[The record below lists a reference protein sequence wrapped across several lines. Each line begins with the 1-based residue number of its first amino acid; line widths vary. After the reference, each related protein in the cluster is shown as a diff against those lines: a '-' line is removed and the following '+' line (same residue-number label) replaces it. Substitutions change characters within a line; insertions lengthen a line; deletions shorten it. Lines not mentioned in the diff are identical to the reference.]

1 MVFRLLS
8 ISIPMTGRE
17 IRARRSRAPVCP
29 IMSGMSRVL
38 SPPANVQQP
47 RIIGESRRHGVARRP
62 QSVRPGARPAA
73 PKRTLAF
80 DAPSFAIGILVGAV
94 VVLMFEFLPA
104 WLAPPPPAP
113 VAEQGGAPAET
124 GVQYQFQSLLTAAPT
139 PVVAPEGD
147 PVPVEGVVEPPATQ
161 GLVPGMSVSPDMT
174 VSADRS
180 VAPDMTVSPGTAPPT
195 VAPGAQAP
203 TTGPAGITASVP
215 PVNQTN
221 SAVLVED
228 SAPVVSSPE
237 MLREVEADQPP
248 VADVEPAP
256 QTGGMLQAASFP
268 NRSDA
273 ERLRAELLLLDLP
286 ADTSEFTVSGRS
298 WYRVTVGPFAD
309 AAAADQARERLRSR
323 NLTAIPFN
331 R

>member
-1 MVFRLLS
+1 M
-8 ISIPMTGRE
+8 
-17 IRARRSRAPVCP
+17 A
-29 IMSGMSRVL
+29 GMACVATS
-38 SPPANVQQP
+38 PANSVRP
-47 RIIGESRRHGVARRP
+47 RVIGESRRHGVARRP
-62 QSVRPGARPAA
+62 QPVRPGARAAA

-104 WLAPPPPAP
+104 LLAPPPPAP
-113 VAEQGGAPAET
+113 VADQGGAPAET

-147 PVPVEGVVEPPATQ
+147 PVPVEGVVEPPEAQ
-161 GLVPGMSVSPDMT
+161 GLVPGMTVSPDMT
-174 VSADRS
+174 ATAI
-180 VAPDMTVSPGTAPPT
+180 APAAAAP
-195 VAPGAQAP
+195 AAGQA
-203 TTGPAGITASVP
+203 AALASVP
-215 PVNQTN
+215 PVDEANG
-221 SAVLVED
+221 AAFVED
-228 SAPVVSSPE
+228 PAPVTTPE

-248 VADVEPAP
+248 VADSEPAP
-256 QTGGMLQAASFP
+256 QTAPQSGGMLQAASFA

-298 WYRVTVGPFAD
+298 WYRVTVGPFVD
-309 AAAADQARERLRSR
+309 AAAADQARERLRAR

>member
-1 MVFRLLS
+1 MAVMSPL
-8 ISIPMTGRE
+8 
-17 IRARRSRAPVCP
+17 APT
-29 IMSGMSRVL
+29 
-38 SPPANVQQP
+38 PANVAHP
-47 RIIGESRRHGVARRP
+47 RVIGESRRHGVARRP
-62 QSVRPGARPAA
+62 QPARPGARAVA

-104 WLAPPPPAP
+104 LLAPPPPAP
-113 VAEQGGAPAET
+113 VAQQGEAPAET

-139 PVVAPEGD
+139 PVVAPQEN
-147 PVPVEGVVEPPATQ
+147 PVPVEGVVEPPAAQ

-174 VSADRS
+174 IS
-180 VAPDMTVSPGTAPPT
+180 PDATVSL
-195 VAPGAQAP
+195 
-203 TTGPAGITASVP
+203 PAADMPESL
-215 PVNQTN
+215 
-221 SAVLVED
+221 ALVED
-228 SAPVVSSPE
+228 SAPAVASPD

-248 VADVEPAP
+248 VADAAP
-256 QTGGMLQAASFP
+256 TPPTGGMLQAASFP

-309 AAAADQARERLRSR
+309 AAAAEQARERLRSR

>member
-1 MVFRLLS
+1 
-8 ISIPMTGRE
+8 
-17 IRARRSRAPVCP
+17 
-29 IMSGMSRVL
+29 
-38 SPPANVQQP
+38 
-47 RIIGESRRHGVARRP
+47 
-62 QSVRPGARPAA
+62 
-73 PKRTLAF
+73 
-80 DAPSFAIGILVGAV
+80 
-94 VVLMFEFLPA
+94 
-104 WLAPPPPAP
+104 
-113 VAEQGGAPAET
+113 
-124 GVQYQFQSLLTAAPT
+124 
-139 PVVAPEGD
+139 VAPEGD
-147 PVPVEGVVEPPATQ
+147 SVPVEGVVEPPAVQ

-174 VSADRS
+174 VS
-180 VAPDMTVSPGTAPPT
+180 PDITVSPDVSGAPEMTANPETATAFAP
-195 VAPGAQAP
+195 VALAP
-203 TTGPAGITASVP
+203 TTGQAEITAAVP
-215 PVNQTN
+215 PVDQTN

-228 SAPVVSSPE
+228 SAPVVASPE

-309 AAAADQARERLRSR
+309 PAAADQARERLRAR